1 MALFL
6 ADERFP
12 ALASGAA
19 VTFCF
24 CSCSCALLGQCP
36 SYSRGYGLGRR
47 RRDRLAFTTALVV
60 GVVSIATASP
70 GLLGIGDRHRRAADR
85 PAIARVARHAIDKA
99 LAPKRH
105 ACSVQN
111 ERGRQLRRPYFLS
124 PSGAR
129 NVWAFNLAQ
138 SKEAAYP
145 LLLLHAGVV
154 LIFLI

>member
-1 MALFL
+1 MI
-6 ADERFP
+6 
-12 ALASGAA
+12 
-19 VTFCF
+19 VV
-24 CSCSCALLGQCP
+24 
-36 SYSRGYGLGRR
+36 
-47 RRDRLAFTTALVV
+47 AFTTARWSSAWCRLPPPRLVFSV
-60 GVVSIATASP
+60 LEIVTAVP
-70 GLLGIGDRHRRAADR
+70 RIV

-138 SKEAAYP
+138 SKEAACP